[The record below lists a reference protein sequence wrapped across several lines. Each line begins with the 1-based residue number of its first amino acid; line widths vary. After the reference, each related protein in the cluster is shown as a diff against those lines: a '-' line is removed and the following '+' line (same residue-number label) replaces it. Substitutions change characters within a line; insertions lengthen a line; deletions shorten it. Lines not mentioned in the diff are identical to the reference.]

1 MLSLQRRE
9 HRQAWV
15 LLAPMLIAMFILT
28 AWPLARTLWLSFTD
42 TALAGSGEA
51 THYVWLDNYHGLP
64 AKVISYA
71 PDGQRLETVLLDAMV
86 INIRFPANFFS
97 P

>member
-28 AWPLARTLWLSFTD
+28 AYCAGAHSVAGSFTD

-51 THYVWLDNYHGLP
+51 THYVWLDNYLLFLTD
-64 AKVISYA
+64 
-71 PDGQRLETVLLDAMV
+71 PDFRAAFARTLYFTVVSVA
-86 INIRFPANFFS
+86 IEGRSAYWWRCC
-97 P
+97 